1 MSEPSKAELDEA
13 VKAAAA
19 GADESAGTE
28 IPGEQVPG
36 DYSEVELEAIEQG
49 WNPEG
54 VEGKRNLTAEEFL
67 DRKPLYDDLRKT
79 KRQIRKQQE
88 QLEALKKHVSIADER
103 ARERAIRE
111 LTQQK
116 REALENEDYDGVIA
130 IDEQIAETKAA
141 PLTPETPSSA
151 AFENWREDNEWYD
164 EDAAMKDYADMV
176 GTHYA
181 QKHPDISV
189 DKVFEH
195 VTNEVKAR
203 FADKF
208 TNTRRQQPNPV
219 EGATRGRA
227 PASKQRYSERD
238 LPDEHRQIMNTLVK
252 GGTMTKEEYLN
263 SYFGE

>member
-164 EDAAMKDYADMV
+164 EDAA
-176 GTHYA
+176 
-181 QKHPDISV
+181 
-189 DKVFEH
+189 
-195 VTNEVKAR
+195 VTIA
-203 FADKF
+203 A
-208 TNTRRQQPNPV
+208 TPASAAASSS
-219 EGATRGRA
+219 GAASRGRW
-227 PASKQRYSERD
+227 
-238 LPDEHRQIMNTLVK
+238 
-252 GGTMTKEEYLN
+252 
-263 SYFGE
+263 